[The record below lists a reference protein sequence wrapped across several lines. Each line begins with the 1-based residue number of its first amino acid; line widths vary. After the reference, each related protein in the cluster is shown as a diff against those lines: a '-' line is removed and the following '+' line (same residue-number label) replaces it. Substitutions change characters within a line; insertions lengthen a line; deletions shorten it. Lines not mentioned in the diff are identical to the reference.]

1 VTFNDLWVLLKQDLT
16 QTFRVSGAKGK
27 RTEQRSALRRLFL
40 PIGAILFAIVIIVGI
55 NWVVPRFGWAILDTL
70 LTENIGAG
78 STLFNVL
85 LLFSFIGSIMVS
97 ATTVG
102 NSSRMEYLMTMPI
115 SLRTLFLEKTVIVIL
130 YSSAFFLVIGAPIF
144 IGLSMVSNAP
154 LALLSIPA
162 FLGMMLILSTLGVSL
177 GGLLGLLFSR
187 ILAGRRRLKQI
198 GWFLGTSFAVLAS
211 ALYYYFIFLS
221 DGFADIFPI
230 LFEIAEA
237 LGFTSGISPGATT
250 SAISLGFLVG
260 EPIIIND
267 IFLALFY
274 GLLAFVLVNL
284 NAYVSE
290 TAHYSGW
297 LASGSKRTSKSKAP
311 VAHDIWNPQTIPI
324 FKFNTAVSVSIWY
337 NITNIRRE
345 GRVFAQYLIGPLRFI
360 VIIIFGMF
368 AGGELVMGFSQFI
381 VIAIT
386 VPFVVSYAVSFA
398 GYELVYEGRNLMN
411 LQLAPL
417 SMYDYVIG
425 KVYSSAPFALIVSV
439 GISILVSIIAPSLL
453 VYAPLVI
460 LSAVF
465 INQAAG
471 GIAANAAAI
480 GGDFKAERIITRQR
494 GASVQMPIR
503 GWSMLRAQLLP
514 NMLGF
519 AGLSAVLGLGIF
531 LGPLFA
537 YAALLPFGF
546 ICLNLSRHYARS
558 AGVRLTEKEASDYL

>member
-1 VTFNDLWVLLKQDLT
+1 VTLNDLWVLLKQDLT

-27 RTEQRSALRRLFL
+27 RTEQRNVFRRLFM
-40 PIGAILFAIVIIVGI
+40 PIAAVAFAILIIWGI
-55 NWVVPRFGWAILDTL
+55 TWIVPRFGWEILDTL
-70 LTENIGAG
+70 LTDNIGIG
-78 STLFNVL
+78 SSLFNVL

-102 NSSRMEYLMTMPI
+102 NSSRMEYLMMMPF
-115 SLRTLFLEKTVIVIL
+115 SLRTLFLEKTIIVIL
-130 YSSAFFLVIGAPIF
+130 YSSAFFLVIGTPIF
-144 IGLSMVSNAP
+144 IGLSIVSNAP
-154 LALLSIPA
+154 LAVLSIPT

-177 GGLLGLLFSR
+177 GGLLGLFFSR
-187 ILAGRRRLKQI
+187 LLAGRRNLKQA
-198 GWFLGTSFAVLAS
+198 GWFLGTSLAVVVS
-211 ALYYYFIFLS
+211 ALYYYFIFLT
-221 DGFADIFPI
+221 DGFGEIFPL
-230 LFEIAEA
+230 LFQIAEA

-250 SAISLGFLVG
+250 SALALGFLVG

-274 GLLAFVLVNL
+274 ALLAILLVNL

-290 TAHYSGW
+290 IAHYSGW
-297 LASGSKRTSKSKAP
+297 LASGSKRSSKTKTP
-311 VAHDIWNPQTIPI
+311 IAHENWNPQAIPG

-345 GRVFAQYLIGPLRFI
+345 GRVFAQYLVGPLRFI
-360 VIIIFGMF
+360 IIIVFGVV
-368 AGGELVMGFSQFI
+368 AGGELIMGFTPFI
-381 VIAIT
+381 VIAII
-386 VPFVVSYAVSFA
+386 VPFVISYAVSFA

-411 LQLAPL
+411 LQLAPV
-417 SMYDYVIG
+417 SMYDYVLG
-425 KVYSSAPFALIVSV
+425 KIYSSAPFALVVSV
-439 GISILVSIIAPSLL
+439 LISFLVTIIAPSLL
-453 VYAPLVI
+453 VYVPVVV

-480 GGDFKAERIITRQR
+480 GGDFRAERIITRQR

-503 GWSMLRAQLLP
+503 GWSILRAQLIP
-514 NMLGF
+514 NLLGF
-519 AGLSAVLGLGIF
+519 TGLSAILGLGFF

-537 YAALLPFGF
+537 YVALVPFGL

-558 AGVRLTEKEASDYL
+558 AGIKLTQKEASDYM

>member
-1 VTFNDLWVLLKQDLT
+1 MTLNDVWVLLKQDLT
-16 QTFRVSGAKGK
+16 QSFRVSGAKGK
-27 RTEQRSALRRLFL
+27 RTEQKNVLRRLLL
-40 PIGAILFAIVIIVGI
+40 PLGAVLVVVVITWGIV
-55 NWVVPRFGWAILDTL
+55 WVVPLIGWEVVDTILTD
-70 LTENIGAG
+70 NIGMG
-78 STLFNVL
+78 SSLFNVL

-102 NSSRMEYLMTMPI
+102 NSSRMEYLMTMPL
-115 SLRTLFLEKTVIVIL
+115 SLRTLFLEKTIIVIL
-130 YSSAFFLVIGAPIF
+130 YSSVFFLVIGTPIF
-144 IGLSMVSNAP
+144 IGLSIVSNAP
-154 LALLSIPA
+154 LALLSIPT
-162 FLGMMLILSTLGVSL
+162 FITMMLILSTLGVSI

-198 GWFLGTSFAVLAS
+198 GWFVGTSFAVLAS

-221 DGFADIFPI
+221 DGFGDILPW
-230 LFEIAEA
+230 LGELLTA
-237 LGFTSGISPGATT
+237 LGFTSGISPGAAT
-250 SAISLGFLVG
+250 SSLSLGFLLG
-260 EPIIIND
+260 EPIIMND
-267 IFLALFY
+267 VFLALVY
-274 GLLAFVLVNL
+274 GVLAIGLVNL

-297 LASGSKRTSKSKAP
+297 LASGSKRSTKDKTP
-311 VAHDIWNPQTIPI
+311 IAHGVWNPQVFPG
-324 FKFNTAVSVSIWY
+324 FKFNTATSVSIWY
-337 NITNIRRE
+337 NIKNIQRE
-345 GRVFAQYLIGPLRFI
+345 GRVLAQYLVGPLRFI

-368 AGGELVMGFSQFI
+368 AGGDLLMGFSQFI

-398 GYELVYEGRNLMN
+398 GYELVYEGKNLMN

-425 KVYSSAPFALIVSV
+425 KVYSSAPFALVVSI
-439 GISILVSIIAPSLL
+439 GTSILVSIISPSLL
-453 VYAPLVI
+453 IYVPIVI

-471 GIAANAAAI
+471 GIAANAAAM
-480 GGDFKAERIITRQR
+480 GGDFKAERIVTRQR

-514 NMLGF
+514 NLVGF

-537 YAALLPFGF
+537 YAALLPFGY
-546 ICLNLSRHYARS
+546 ICLSLSRHYARS
-558 AGVRLTEKEASDYL
+558 AGRKLAEKEASDYL

>member
-1 VTFNDLWVLLKQDLT
+1 
-16 QTFRVSGAKGK
+16 
-27 RTEQRSALRRLFL
+27 
-40 PIGAILFAIVIIVGI
+40 
-55 NWVVPRFGWAILDTL
+55 
-70 LTENIGAG
+70 
-78 STLFNVL
+78 
-85 LLFSFIGSIMVS
+85 
-97 ATTVG
+97 
-102 NSSRMEYLMTMPI
+102 MTMPLA
-115 SLRTLFLEKTVIVIL
+115 LRTLFLEKTIIVIL
-130 YSSAFFLVIGAPIF
+130 YSSTFFLVIGTPIF
-144 IGLSMVSNAP
+144 IGLSIVSNAP
-154 LALLSIPA
+154 LALLSIPT
-162 FLGMMLILSTLGVSL
+162 FVGMMLILSTLGVSI

-198 GWFLGTSFAVLAS
+198 GWFIGTSFAVLAS

-221 DGFADIFPI
+221 DGFGDILPW
-230 LFEIAEA
+230 LGELLSA
-237 LGFTSGISPGATT
+237 LGFTSGISPGAAT
-250 SAISLGFLVG
+250 SGLSLGFLLG

-267 IFLALFY
+267 VFLALIY
-274 GLLAFVLVNL
+274 GVLAIGLVNL

-297 LASGSKRTSKSKAP
+297 LASGSKRSTKDKTP
-311 VAHDIWNPQTIPI
+311 VAHGVWNPQVFPG
-324 FKFNTAVSVSIWY
+324 FKFNTTTSVSVWY
-337 NITNIRRE
+337 NIKNIQRE
-345 GRVFAQYLIGPLRFI
+345 GRVLAQYLIGPLRFI

-368 AGGELVMGFSQFI
+368 AGGDLIMGFSQFI

-398 GYELVYEGRNLMN
+398 GYELVYEGKNLMN

-425 KVYSSAPFALIVSV
+425 KVYSSAPFALVVSIGTSV
-439 GISILVSIIAPSLL
+439 LVSIISPSLL
-453 VYAPLVI
+453 IYVPIVI

-471 GIAANAAAI
+471 GIAANAAAM
-480 GGDFKAERIITRQR
+480 GGDFKAERMVTRQR

-503 GWSMLRAQLLP
+503 GWSVLRAQLIP

-537 YAALLPFGF
+537 YAAILPFGF
-546 ICLNLSRHYARS
+546 ICLSLSRHYARS
-558 AGVRLTEKEASDYL
+558 AGIKLTEKEASDYL

>member
-1 VTFNDLWVLLKQDLT
+1 MTLNDLWVLLKQDLT

-27 RTEQRSALRRLFL
+27 RTKQRSALRRLFI
-40 PIGAILFAIVIIVGI
+40 PIAAVAFAILIIWGI
-55 NWVVPRFGWAILDTL
+55 TWVVPRFGWDILDTI
-70 LTENIGAG
+70 LTDNIGTG
-78 STLFNVL
+78 SSLFNVL

-102 NSSRMEYLMTMPI
+102 NSSRMEYLMTMPL
-115 SLRTLFLEKTVIVIL
+115 SLRTLFLEKTIIVIL
-130 YSSAFFLVIGAPIF
+130 YSSAFFLVIGTPIF
-144 IGLSMVSNAP
+144 IGLSIVSNAP
-154 LALLSIPA
+154 LAYLSIPT
-162 FLGMMLILSTLGVSL
+162 FLAMMLILSTLGVSI

-221 DGFADIFPI
+221 DGFGEIFPI

-237 LGFTSGISPGATT
+237 LGFTSGISPGAAT
-250 SAISLGFLVG
+250 SALALGLLVG
-260 EPIIIND
+260 APIIIND
-267 IFLALFY
+267 VFLALVY
-274 GLLAFVLVNL
+274 AALAIGLVNL

-297 LASGSKRTSKSKAP
+297 LASGSKRSSKTKTP
-311 VAHDIWNPQTIPI
+311 IAHGIWDPQTIPG
-324 FKFNTAVSVSIWY
+324 FQFNTTVSVSVWY

-345 GRVFAQYLIGPLRFI
+345 GRVLAQYLIGPLRFI

-368 AGGELVMGFSQFI
+368 AGGELLMGFTPFI

-386 VPFVVSYAVSFA
+386 VPFVISYAVSFA

-417 SMYDYVIG
+417 SMYDYVMG
-425 KVYSSAPFALIVSV
+425 KVYSSAPFALV
-439 GISILVSIIAPSLL
+439 VSIATSLLVTILAPSLL
-453 VYAPLVI
+453 VYIPVVI
-460 LSAVF
+460 PSAVF

-471 GIAANAAAI
+471 GIAANAASI
-480 GGDFKAERIITRQR
+480 GGDFKAQRIVTRQR

-503 GWSMLRAQLLP
+503 GWSILRAQLLP
-514 NMLGF
+514 NLIGF
-519 AGLSAVLGLGIF
+519 TGLSAILGLGIF

-537 YAALLPFGF
+537 YLALVPFGI
-546 ICLNLSRHYARS
+546 ICLRLSRHYARS
-558 AGVRLTEKEASDYL
+558 AGIRLTQKEASDYM

>member
-1 VTFNDLWVLLKQDLT
+1 
-16 QTFRVSGAKGK
+16 
-27 RTEQRSALRRLFL
+27 
-40 PIGAILFAIVIIVGI
+40 
-55 NWVVPRFGWAILDTL
+55 
-70 LTENIGAG
+70 
-78 STLFNVL
+78 
-85 LLFSFIGSIMVS
+85 
-97 ATTVG
+97 
-102 NSSRMEYLMTMPI
+102 MEYLMTMPI
-115 SLRTLFLEKTVIVIL
+115 ALRTLFLEKTVIVIL
-130 YSSAFFLVIGAPIF
+130 YSSAFFLVIGTPIF

-154 LALLSIPA
+154 FAFLSIPT

-198 GWFLGTSFAVLAS
+198 GWFLTTSFAVIAS

-221 DGFADIFPI
+221 DGFGEIFPI
-230 LFEIAEA
+230 LFGIAEA

-250 SAISLGFLVG
+250 SALTLGFLVG
-260 EPIIIND
+260 VPIIIND
-267 IFLALFY
+267 LFLALLY
-274 GLLAFVLVNL
+274 AVLAIGLVNL

-297 LASGSKRTSKSKAP
+297 LASGSKRTSKTKTP
-311 VAHDIWNPQTIPI
+311 IAHGTWDPQTIPG
-324 FKFNTAVSVSIWY
+324 FKFNTAVSVSVWY

-345 GRVFAQYLIGPLRFI
+345 GRVLAQYLVGPLRFI
-360 VIIIFGMF
+360 VLIVFGML
-368 AGGELVMGFSQFI
+368 AGGDLLMGFTPFI

-386 VPFVVSYAVSFA
+386 VPFVISYAVSFA

-417 SMYDYVIG
+417 SMYDYVMG
-425 KVYSSAPFALIVSV
+425 KVYSSAPFALVVSV
-439 GISILVSIIAPSLL
+439 VTSLLVSILAPSLL
-453 VYAPLVI
+453 VYIPVVI

-480 GGDFKAERIITRQR
+480 GGDFKAERIVTRQR

-514 NMLGF
+514 NLLGF
-519 AGLSAVLGLGIF
+519 TGLSAVLGLGIF

-537 YAALLPFGF
+537 YAAILPFGY
-546 ICLNLSRHYARS
+546 ICLKLSRHYARS
-558 AGVRLTEKEASDYL
+558 AGNKLTQKEASDYL

>member
-1 VTFNDLWVLLKQDLT
+1 VTLNDLWVLLKQDLT

-27 RTEQRSALRRLFL
+27 RTVQRSVLRRLLL
-40 PIGAILFAIVIIVGI
+40 PIGAILLAVVIIWGI
-55 NWVVPRFGWAILDTL
+55 IWVVPRVGWEIIDTL
-70 LTENIGAG
+70 LTENIGLGA
-78 STLFNVL
+78 SLFNVL

-102 NSSRMEYLMTMPI
+102 NSSRMEYLMTMPF
-115 SLRTLFLEKTVIVIL
+115 SLRTLFLEKTIIVIL
-130 YSSAFFLVIGAPIF
+130 YSSAFFLVIGTPIF
-144 IGLSMVSNAP
+144 IGLSIVSNAP

-162 FLGMMLILSTLGVSL
+162 FLGMMLVLSTLGVSI

-221 DGFADIFPI
+221 DGFGEIFPL
-230 LFEIAEA
+230 LFEILGA
-237 LGFTSGISPGATT
+237 LGFTSGISPGAAT
-250 SAISLGFLVG
+250 SALSLGFLLG

-267 IFLALFY
+267 IFLALLY
-274 GLLAFVLVNL
+274 SALAIILVNL

-297 LASGSKRTSKSKAP
+297 LASGSKRTSKTKTP
-311 VAHDIWNPQTIPI
+311 IAHDIWNPQTIPG
-324 FKFNTAVSVSIWY
+324 FKFNTTVSVSVWY

-345 GRVFAQYLIGPLRFI
+345 GRVLAQYLIGPLRFI

-368 AGGELVMGFSQFI
+368 AGGELIMGFSQYI

-398 GYELVYEGRNLMN
+398 GYELVYEGRNIMN

-439 GISILVSIIAPSLL
+439 GTSVLVSIISPGLL
-453 VYAPLVI
+453 VYVPIVI

-471 GIAANAAAI
+471 GIAANAAAM
-480 GGDFKAERIITRQR
+480 GGDFKAERIVTRQR

-514 NMLGF
+514 NILGF
-519 AGLSAVLGLGIF
+519 TGLSAVLGLGIF

-537 YAALLPFGF
+537 YAAILPFGY
-546 ICLNLSRHYARS
+546 ICLRLSRHYARS
-558 AGVRLTEKEASDYL
+558 AGNKLTQKEASDYL

>member
-1 VTFNDLWVLLKQDLT
+1 MTLNDLWVLLRQDLA
-16 QTFRVSGAKGK
+16 QSFRISGAKGK
-27 RTEQRSALRRLFL
+27 RTEQRNVLRRLL
-40 PIGAILFAIVIIVGI
+40 YPIIAITFAILIIWGI
-55 NWVVPRFGWAILDTL
+55 AWVVPRFGWDILDTI
-70 LTENIGAG
+70 LTENIGLG

-115 SLRTLFLEKTVIVIL
+115 SLRTLFLEKTIIVIL
-130 YSSAFFLVIGAPIF
+130 YSSAFFLVIGTPIF
-144 IGLSMVSNAP
+144 IGLSIVSNAP
-154 LALLSIPA
+154 LAFLSVPI
-162 FLGMMLILSTLGVSL
+162 FLVMMVVLSTLGVSI
-177 GGLLGLLFSR
+177 GGLIGLLFSR

-198 GWFLGTSFAVLAS
+198 GWFIGTSLAVLGS

-221 DGFADIFPI
+221 DGFAEIFPF
-230 LFEIAEA
+230 LFEIAAA
-237 LGFTSGISPGATT
+237 LGFTSGISPGAAT
-250 SAISLGFLVG
+250 SALSLGFLVG

-267 IFLALFY
+267 I
-274 GLLAFVLVNL
+274 LLAVIYSGVAILLVNL

-297 LASGSKRTSKSKAP
+297 LTSGSKRTTKDKAP
-311 VAHDIWNPQTIPI
+311 ISHDPWNPQAIPGI
-324 FKFNTAVSVSIWY
+324 SFNTATSVSIWY

-345 GRVFAQYLIGPLRFI
+345 GRVFAQYLVGPLRFI
-360 VIIIFGMF
+360 VILLFGFF
-368 AGGELVMGFSQFI
+368 AGGDLLMGFTPFI

-417 SMYDYVIG
+417 SMYDYVMG
-425 KVYSSAPFALIVSV
+425 KVYSSAPFALVVSTV
-439 GISILVSIIAPSLL
+439 TSIIVAIMAPSL
-453 VYAPLVI
+453 VIYVPLVI
-460 LSAVF
+460 TSAIF
-465 INQAAG
+465 INLAAG

-494 GASVQMPIR
+494 GAQVQMPIR
-503 GWSMLRAQLLP
+503 GWSMLRAQLIP

-519 AGLSAVLGLGIF
+519 IGLSTVLGLGLF

-537 YAALLPFGF
+537 YIALVPF
-546 ICLNLSRHYARS
+546 CLIYLSLSRHYARS
-558 AGVRLTEKEASDYL
+558 AGTKLTLKEASDYL

>member
-1 VTFNDLWVLLKQDLT
+1 VTLNDLWVLLRQDLT

-27 RTEQRSALRRLFL
+27 RTEQRSALRRLL
-40 PIGAILFAIVIIVGI
+40 IPIGAILFAVVIIWGI
-55 NWVVPRFGWAILDTL
+55 VWVVPRFGWEIIDTL
-70 LTENIGAG
+70 LTENIGLGA
-78 STLFNVL
+78 SLFNVL

-102 NSSRMEYLMTMPI
+102 NSSRMEYLMTMPL
-115 SLRTLFLEKTVIVIL
+115 SLRTLFLEKTIIVIL
-130 YSSAFFLVIGAPIF
+130 YSSAFFLVIGTPIF
-144 IGLSMVSNAP
+144 IGLSIVSNAP
-154 LALLSIPA
+154 LALLSIPT
-162 FLGMMLILSTLGVSL
+162 FLAMMLVLSTLGVSI

-221 DGFADIFPI
+221 DGFGEIFPL
-230 LFEIAEA
+230 LFEILGA
-237 LGFTSGISPGATT
+237 LGFTSGISPGAAT
-250 SAISLGFLVG
+250 SALSLGFLLG

-267 IFLALFY
+267 IFLALVY
-274 GLLAFVLVNL
+274 GALAIGLVNL

-297 LASGSKRTSKSKAP
+297 LASGSKRSSKTKTP
-311 VAHDIWNPQTIPI
+311 IAHDVWNPQPIPGI
-324 FKFNTAVSVSIWY
+324 KFNTAVSVSVWY
-337 NITNIRRE
+337 NIANIRRE
-345 GRVFAQYLIGPLRFI
+345 GRVLAQYLIGPLRFI

-368 AGGELVMGFSQFI
+368 AGGDLLMGFSQYI

-425 KVYSSAPFALIVSV
+425 KVYSSAPFAFVVSV
-439 GISILVSIIAPSLL
+439 GTSVLVSIISPSLL
-453 VYAPLVI
+453 IYVPIVI
-460 LSAVF
+460 LSAIF

-480 GGDFKAERIITRQR
+480 GGDFKAERIVTRQR

-519 AGLSAVLGLGIF
+519 AGLSAVLGLGLF

-537 YAALLPFGF
+537 YAALLPFGY
-546 ICLNLSRHYARS
+546 ICLSLSRHYARS
-558 AGVRLTEKEASDYL
+558 AGDRLTQKEASDYL

>member
-1 VTFNDLWVLLKQDLT
+1 
-16 QTFRVSGAKGK
+16 
-27 RTEQRSALRRLFL
+27 
-40 PIGAILFAIVIIVGI
+40 
-55 NWVVPRFGWAILDTL
+55 
-70 LTENIGAG
+70 
-78 STLFNVL
+78 
-85 LLFSFIGSIMVS
+85 
-97 ATTVG
+97 
-102 NSSRMEYLMTMPI
+102 MTMPL
-115 SLRTLFLEKTVIVIL
+115 SLRTLFLEKTIIVIL
-130 YSSAFFLVIGAPIF
+130 YSSAFFLVIGTPIF
-144 IGLSMVSNAP
+144 IGLSIVSNAP
-154 LALLSIPA
+154 LALLSIPT
-162 FLGMMLILSTLGVSL
+162 FLAMMLVLSTLGVSI

-221 DGFADIFPI
+221 DGFGEIFPL
-230 LFEIAEA
+230 LFEILGA
-237 LGFTSGISPGATT
+237 LGFTSGISPGAAT
-250 SAISLGFLVG
+250 SALSLGFLLG

-267 IFLALFY
+267 IFLALVY
-274 GLLAFVLVNL
+274 GALAIGLVNL

-297 LASGSKRTSKSKAP
+297 LASGSKRSSKTKTP
-311 VAHDIWNPQTIPI
+311 IAHDVWNPQPIPGI
-324 FKFNTAVSVSIWY
+324 KFNTAVSVSVWY
-337 NITNIRRE
+337 NIANIRRE
-345 GRVFAQYLIGPLRFI
+345 GRVLAQYLIGPLRFI

-368 AGGELVMGFSQFI
+368 AGGDLLMGFSQYI

-425 KVYSSAPFALIVSV
+425 KVYSSAPFAFVVSV
-439 GISILVSIIAPSLL
+439 GTSVLVSIISPSLL
-453 VYAPLVI
+453 IYVPIVI
-460 LSAVF
+460 LSAIF

-480 GGDFKAERIITRQR
+480 GGDFKAERIVTRQR

-519 AGLSAVLGLGIF
+519 AGLSAVLGLGLF

-537 YAALLPFGF
+537 YAALLPFGY
-546 ICLNLSRHYARS
+546 ICLSLSRHYARS
-558 AGVRLTEKEASDYL
+558 AGDRLTQKEASDYL

>member
-1 VTFNDLWVLLKQDLT
+1 MTFNDLWVLLKQDLT

>member
-1 VTFNDLWVLLKQDLT
+1 MTLNDLWVLLKQDLT

-27 RTEQRSALRRLFL
+27 RTEQRSALRRLLL
-40 PIGAILFAIVIIVGI
+40 PIAASLFAVVIIFGI
-55 NWVVPRFGWAILDTL
+55 VWVVPRFGWDIVDTL
-70 LTENIGAG
+70 LTDNIGLG
-78 STLFNVL
+78 SSLFNVL

-97 ATTVG
+97 STTVG
-102 NSSRMEYLMTMPI
+102 NSSRMEYLMTMPL
-115 SLRTLFLEKTVIVIL
+115 SLRTLFLEKTIIVIL
-130 YSSAFFLVIGAPIF
+130 YSSALFLVIGAPIF
-144 IGLSMVSNAP
+144 IGLSIVSNAP
-154 LALLSIPA
+154 LAFLSIPT
-162 FLGMMLILSTLGVSL
+162 FLGMMLVLSTLGVSI

-221 DGFADIFPI
+221 DGFVEIFPI
-230 LFEIAEA
+230 IGEILEA
-237 LGFTSGISPGATT
+237 IGFTSGISPGAAT
-250 SAISLGFLVG
+250 SALSLGFLVG

-267 IFLALFY
+267 AFLALLY
-274 GLLAFVLVNL
+274 GLLAIVLVNL

-297 LASGSKRTSKSKAP
+297 LASGSKRTSKTKTP
-311 VAHDIWNPQTIPI
+311 VAHDIWNPQTIPG
-324 FKFNTAVSVSIWY
+324 FKFNTAVSVSVWY

-345 GRVFAQYLIGPLRFI
+345 GRVFAQYLVGPLRFI

-368 AGGELVMGFSQFI
+368 AGGDLLMGFSQFI

-425 KVYSSAPFALIVSV
+425 KVYSSAPFALVVSV
-439 GISILVSIIAPSLL
+439 GTSILVSIIAPTLMIY
-453 VYAPLVI
+453 VPVVI

-471 GIAANAAAI
+471 GIAANAAAM
-480 GGDFKAERIITRQR
+480 GGDFKAERIVTRQR
-494 GASVQMPIR
+494 GSSVQMPIR
-503 GWSMLRAQLLP
+503 GWSILRAQLLP
-514 NMLGF
+514 NLIGF
-519 AGLSAVLGLGIF
+519 TGLSAVLGLGIF

-537 YAALLPFGF
+537 YAAILPFGY
-546 ICLNLSRHYARS
+546 ICLSLSRHYARS
-558 AGVRLTEKEASDYL
+558 AGIKLTEKEASDYL

>member
-1 VTFNDLWVLLKQDLT
+1 VTLNDLWVLLRQDLA
-16 QTFRVSGAKGK
+16 QSFRISGAKGK
-27 RTEQRSALRRLFL
+27 RTEQRNVLRRLL
-40 PIGAILFAIVIIVGI
+40 YPIIAITFAILIIWGI
-55 NWVVPRFGWAILDTL
+55 AWVVPRFGWDILDTI
-70 LTENIGAG
+70 LTENIGLG

-115 SLRTLFLEKTVIVIL
+115 SLRTLFLEKTIIVIL
-130 YSSAFFLVIGAPIF
+130 YSSAFFLVIGTPIF
-144 IGLSMVSNAP
+144 IGLSIVSNAP
-154 LALLSIPA
+154 LAFLSVPI
-162 FLGMMLILSTLGVSL
+162 FLVMMVVLSTLGVSI
-177 GGLLGLLFSR
+177 GGLIGLLFSR

-198 GWFLGTSFAVLAS
+198 GWFIGTSLAVLGS

-221 DGFADIFPI
+221 DGFAEIFPF
-230 LFEIAEA
+230 LFEIAAA
-237 LGFTSGISPGATT
+237 LGFTSGISPGAAT
-250 SAISLGFLVG
+250 SALSLGFLVG

-267 IFLALFY
+267 I
-274 GLLAFVLVNL
+274 LLAVIYSGVAILLVNL

-297 LASGSKRTSKSKAP
+297 LTSGSKRTTKDKAP
-311 VAHDIWNPQTIPI
+311 ISHDPWNPQAIPGI
-324 FKFNTAVSVSIWY
+324 SFNTATSVSIWY

-345 GRVFAQYLIGPLRFI
+345 GRVFAQYLVGPLRFI
-360 VIIIFGMF
+360 VILLFGFF
-368 AGGELVMGFSQFI
+368 AGGDLLMGFTPFI

-417 SMYDYVIG
+417 SMYDYVMG
-425 KVYSSAPFALIVSV
+425 KVYSSAPFALVVSTV
-439 GISILVSIIAPSLL
+439 TSIIVAIMAPSL
-453 VYAPLVI
+453 VIYVPLVI
-460 LSAVF
+460 TSAIF
-465 INQAAG
+465 INLAAG

-494 GASVQMPIR
+494 GAQVQMPIR
-503 GWSMLRAQLLP
+503 GWSMLRAQLIP

-519 AGLSAVLGLGIF
+519 IGLSTVLGLGLF

-537 YAALLPFGF
+537 YIALVPF
-546 ICLNLSRHYARS
+546 CLIYLSLSRHYARS
-558 AGVRLTEKEASDYL
+558 AGTKLTLKEASDYL